1 MQTLGVQVPLLAP
14 RISYFSL
21 ARDSVILLTLTYKR
35 MKGIKVFF
43 ATCLMLVSFLPSWAT
58 DGDDVARAGTRRTPG
73 AVASNNRGNATGS
86 APTTSVA
93 TSRIATGLG
102 AANAPTVR
110 NRNTTGANITTR
122 GAGTTNVTSRTAVS
136 QRTGGTTAAPARA
149 TVSRT
154 AAPARSVTTQSRAA
168 ATARS
173 GTLQSRATSR
183 SATSARAAISRAA
196 TTDTTKSLTADDVIN
211 RDYKKCREVYYNC
224 MDEFC
229 ANKDSQLKRCACSSR
244 MNEFDSVKKN
254 LNTVEDKMLDFNQR
268 LLTVN
273 MDKEDA
279 AALNQ
284 ATEGELAFQ
293 QKDTSKSKKMLD
305 EIAKKLNTSFSD
317 SNFDNSLTAI
327 SLSLDTDAAFDSV
340 DSLSGAANTAK
351 SGTALYSAA
360 LPVCR
365 EMATEVCT
373 DDELSIAESGYQV
386 TIEQDCNTVAKTYQ
400 TQTDQA
406 REKLREGSALL
417 DMSRLDIYQKRN
429 SDDILTCKSKMLAM
443 LTDSTVCGDN
453 LGKCLDTT
461 GRYIDPTTGEAFL
474 TVDLANLNNLI
485 TRPDTDQTWTSVP
498 GNQVFVTYLNSK
510 KKFLEPAMENC
521 QDIADTVWDA
531 FIEDAL
537 AQIKLAQESKLEDMR
552 QACTT
557 LTTQCLSD
565 TAKSLQDFDARA
577 LSTFGVAADKTVN
590 AMCADVRTACTALLK
605 TTGGDTD
612 WVGGMTT
619 IATDKTFDTVMQTCR
634 EVGRACIIQACK
646 SISGNFGLCE
656 NIQTSVNRHAIVD
669 RTSCWGDVKACVAS
683 AGDDAIKQ
691 IWGRQENQIKND
703 GNFYGLLYDKNYCI
717 DNTTNEDKKCDKSN
731 TGDDTDGD
739 TAADTTTKNRVYDI
753 CTTECANASS
763 IECYTCRLA
772 ERLWG
777 NCEQNTKTPLPN
789 VTDTNKIKIPITGDT
804 DTLMAWFAK
813 NTGTAD
819 APNSCSNTQCGVG
832 EKMANDGICTPSEN
846 FSDDGNKC
854 NPKKRITVFE
864 SLSNCCVA
872 EPTDDD
878 QVLDVF
884 GNCCSDAKNKL
895 VPLAPNHP
903 NDYTG
908 KPLDM
913 LFNTNSKKLCLGNTS
928 SYGVA
933 QFYMPDANSPY
944 GTDTNNKKAM
954 LVCVGDKKLSA
965 TGTVRD
971 VFPSG
976 DELRCDGHYVII
988 IYDDATGAY
997 FNPLYNGTTYGT
1009 TYESSYNTS
1018 APDSITRKRTY
1029 YEKGQWAWLGTGESV
1044 DDNTKKEPQH
1054 CTITVTGQ

>member
-1 MQTLGVQVPLLAP
+1 
-14 RISYFSL
+14 
-21 ARDSVILLTLTYKR
+21 

-73 AVASNNRGNATGS
+73 AVASNNRGNATGT

-93 TSRIATGLG
+93 TSRIATGVG
-102 AANAPTVR
+102 TTGTATTVR
-110 NRNTTGANITTR
+110 NRGATGTTTTR

-136 QRTGGTTAAPARA
+136 QRTTAATAAPART

-154 AAPARSVTTQSRAA
+154 ATPARSGVTQSRAA
-168 ATARS
+168 TVRGATQTTR
-173 GTLQSRATSR
+173 TTSR

-196 TTDTTKSLTADDVIN
+196 TTDATKTITADDVIN
-211 RDYKKCREVYYNC
+211 RDYKKCREVYYTC

-244 MNEFDSVKKN
+244 MNEFDNVKKS
-254 LNTVEDKMLDFNQR
+254 LDAVEDKMLDFNQR

-317 SNFDNSLTAI
+317 SNFNNSLTAI

-365 EMATEVCT
+365 EMAAEVCT

-461 GRYIDPTTGEAFL
+461 GRYIDPSTGEAFL

-612 WVGGMTT
+612 WVDGMTT

-669 RTSCWGDVKACVAS
+669 RTSCWSDVKDCVAS

-691 IWGRQENQIKND
+691 IWGRQVTEGQIND
-703 GNFYGLLYDKNYCI
+703 SGNFYTQLYGCDLYAT
-717 DNTTNEDKKCDKSN
+717 DDEKKCPDN
-731 TGDDTDGD
+731 
-739 TAADTTTKNRVYDI
+739 NRINDI
-753 CTTECANASS
+753 CKKECAAPSS

-777 NCEQNTKTPLPN
+777 NCETDTKTALTGD
-789 VTDTNKIKIPITGDT
+789 TDHNYIKIPETGDT

-832 EKMANDGICTPSEN
+832 ETMSASQGCVPTKNMDSSNIACEV
-846 FSDDGNKC
+846 
-854 NPKKRITVFE
+854 KKRIQVFDDVT
-864 SLSNCCVA
+864 NCCGINDANGAQDLFGTCCGVA
-872 EPTDDD
+872 D
-878 QVLDVF
+878 
-884 GNCCSDAKNKL
+884 NL
-895 VPLAPNHP
+895 VPISSNNT

-908 KPLDM
+908 AALNVLTYNIGNDH
-913 LFNTNSKKLCLGNTS
+913 KLCLGNQPFRV
-928 SYGVA
+928 VA
-933 QFYMPDANSPY
+933 QFQMPDANSPY
-944 GTDTNNKKAM
+944 GAKTNGKQAM
-954 LVCVGDKKLSA
+954 LVCVGADSISA
-965 TGTVRD
+965 AGTARD
-971 VFPSG
+971 VFPNG
-976 DELRCDGHYVII
+976 DELRCNNGNYVII
-988 IYDDATGAY
+988 IHSPYSVANKSYEYSAY
-997 FNPLYNGTTYGT
+997 FNPLYNNGNNVTYGSK
-1009 TYESSYNTS
+1009 YQSSYRPSVGKTCTRNY
-1018 APDSITRKRTY
+1018 DSTNAKWTWQCSSNNSDSTDATEGSEPFHSIITL
-1029 YEKGQWAWLGTGESV
+1029 Q
-1044 DDNTKKEPQH
+1044 
-1054 CTITVTGQ
+1054 

>member
-1 MQTLGVQVPLLAP
+1 
-14 RISYFSL
+14 
-21 ARDSVILLTLTYKR
+21 

-73 AVASNNRGNATGS
+73 AVASNNRGNATGT

-110 NRNTTGANITTR
+110 NRNTTGANATTR

-154 AAPARSVTTQSRAA
+154 AAPARSVTTQSRATT
-168 ATARS
+168 TARS

-196 TTDTTKSLTADDVIN
+196 TTDATKSLTADDVIN
-211 RDYKKCREVYYNC
+211 RDYKKCREVYYTC

-244 MNEFDSVKKN
+244 MNEFDNVKKS
-254 LNTVEDKMLDFNQR
+254 LDAVEDKMLDFNQR

-305 EIAKKLNTSFSD
+305 EIAKKLNTSFRD

-365 EMATEVCT
+365 EMAAEVCT

-461 GRYIDPTTGEAFL
+461 GRYIDPSTGEAFL

-777 NCEQNTKTPLPN
+777 NCEQDTKTKLPDA
-789 VTDTNKIKIPITGDT
+789 TDTNKIKIPITGDT
-804 DTLMAWFAK
+804 DTLMSWFAK

-846 FSDDGNKC
+846 FADDGKKC

-864 SLSNCCVA
+864 SLSNCCV
-872 EPTDDD
+872 PQTTDGDAD
-878 QVLDVF
+878 LDMF
-884 GNCCSDAKNKL
+884 GHCCSDAQKL

-908 KPLDM
+908 KPL
-913 LFNTNSKKLCLGNTS
+913 NTMFTQNSTKLCLGNTS
-928 SYGVA
+928 SYVVA
-933 QFYMPDANSPY
+933 QFKMPTQNNPY
-944 GTDTNNKKAM
+944 GTNTNGKEAM
-954 LVCVGDKKLSA
+954 LVCVGDEELSA
-965 TGTVRD
+965 TGTTSPG
-971 VFPSG
+971 FPNG
-976 DELRCDGHYVII
+976 DALSCDGHYVII

-1009 TYESSYNTS
+1009 TYESSYNTR
-1018 APDSITRKRTY
+1018 APNSIRRTREY
-1029 YEKGQWAWLGTGESV
+1029 VNDVWAWLGKGESV
-1044 DDNTKKEPQH
+1044 DDDTKKEPQH

>member
-1 MQTLGVQVPLLAP
+1 
-14 RISYFSL
+14 
-21 ARDSVILLTLTYKR
+21 
-35 MKGIKVFF
+35 MKGIRLFF
-43 ATCLMLVSFLPSWAT
+43 ATCLMLVPFLPSWAT
-58 DGDDVARAGTRRTPG
+58 DGDDVARAGTRRTSG
-73 AVASNNRGNATGS
+73 AVVSTNRGSATAT
-86 APTTSVA
+86 APVSTTA
-93 TSRIATGLG
+93 TSRIAAGIGT
-102 AANAPTVR
+102 ANTQTTVR
-110 NRNTTGANITTR
+110 NRNTTSGATTTTTR

-154 AAPARSVTTQSRAA
+154 ATPARSGTTQSRAA
-168 ATARS
+168 TAARS
-173 GTLQSRATSR
+173 GTQQPRATSR

-196 TTDTTKSLTADDVIN
+196 TTDATKTLTADDVIN
-211 RDYKKCREVYYNC
+211 RDYKKCREVYYTC

-244 MNEFDSVKKN
+244 MNEFDNVKKS
-254 LNTVEDKMLDFNQR
+254 LDAVEDKMLDFNQR

-365 EMATEVCT
+365 EMAAEVCT

-461 GRYIDPTTGEAFL
+461 GRYIDPSTGEAFL

-669 RTSCWGDVKACVAS
+669 RTSCWSDVKDCVAS

-691 IWGRQENQIKND
+691 IWARQITEGQIKN
-703 GNFYGLLYDKNYCI
+703 GNFYDLLYGSS
-717 DNTTNEDKKCDKSN
+717 DNL
-731 TGDDTDGD
+731 
-739 TAADTTTKNRVYDI
+739 YDI
-753 CTTECANASS
+753 CNNEKDTDCKGDNSTS

-777 NCEQNTKTPLPN
+777 NCELDTKTPLPN
-789 VTDTNKIKIPITGDT
+789 DTDTNQIKIPGTGDT

-832 EKMANDGICTPSEN
+832 EKMAEDGICTPSEN
-846 FSDDGNKC
+846 FDDIGKKC
-854 NPKKRITVFE
+854 DAKKRITIFKG
-864 SLSNCCVA
+864 LSNCCTA
-872 EPTDDD
+872 EPADGDT
-878 QVLDVF
+878 VLDMF
-884 GNCCSDAKNKL
+884 GNCCSDAKTKL
-895 VPLAPNHP
+895 VPLALGQQS
-903 NDYTG
+903 DYTG
-908 KPLDM
+908 ALLDTM
-913 LFNTNSKKLCLGNTS
+913 FNMNSTKLCLGNTS
-928 SYGVA
+928 SYVVA
-933 QFYMPDANSPY
+933 QFRMPDANSPY
-944 GTDTNNKKAM
+944 GTNANGKQAM
-954 LVCVGDKKLSA
+954 LVCVGA
-965 TGTVRD
+965 TGITPRTLESGETAPTG
-971 VFPSG
+971 FPNG
-976 DELRCDGHYVII
+976 DELHCNGHYVII
-988 IYDDATGAY
+988 IYDNATNPSYGAY

-1009 TYESSYNTS
+1009 TYESSYGLNKNNEN
-1018 APDSITRKRTY
+1018 IIRTRK
-1029 YEKGQWAWLGTGESV
+1029 YENGQWAWLGDNETV
-1044 DDNTKKEPQH
+1044 NDDTKKEPQH